1 MTDARP
7 LIQCLR
13 QQWALQTQHCRLL
26 EAQGQALIA
35 CDRRRFCALQAD
47 YERLLAALEDQDTV
61 RISLMQDD
69 QGQACT
75 LSALIGRFPDPAR
88 LRLTALRDG
97 LRGTLELAQDLARR
111 NQRLI
116 QNELDYMAFT
126 LDLFVEAGRSAD
138 AAYGGLGMA
147 GGRLLLD
154 RRA

>member
-1 MTDARP
+1 MTDAQP
-7 LIQCLR
+7 LTKFLR

-35 CDRRRFCALQAD
+35 CDRPRFCALQAD
-47 YERLLAALEDQDTV
+47 YDRLLADLEKQEAV
-61 RISLMQDD
+61 RAALMQDTE
-69 QGQACT
+69 GQART
-75 LSALIGRFPDPAR
+75 LTALIGQFPEGTR
-88 LRLTALRDG
+88 LRLIALRDG
-97 LRGTLELAQDLARR
+97 LRATLEKAQDLARR

-126 LDLFVEAGRSAD
+126 LDLFVEAGRNAD

-147 GGRLLLD
+147 GGRLFLD

>member
-1 MTDARP
+1 MNDAQQ
-7 LIQCLR
+7 LTQCLR
-13 QQWALQTQHCRLL
+13 RQWALQTQHCRLL

-35 CDRRRFCALQAD
+35 CDRPRFCALQAEYD
-47 YERLLAALEDQDTV
+47 RLLAALEEQDAV
-61 RISLMQDD
+61 RSALMCDAD
-69 QGQACT
+69 GRACT
-75 LSALIGRFPDPAR
+75 LTALMGQFPDGTR

-97 LRGTLELAQDLARR
+97 LRATLEKAQDLARR

-147 GGRLLLD
+147 GGRLFLD